1 MKEITYEQI
10 VKANEGLTGIDVK
23 GKNYIMVPERVKAF
37 RKLYPGGF
45 IKTDIVSLA
54 DGVVVMQTKVGYYD
68 DNGNEVV
75 LGTGL
80 AYEKE
85 ANGYINK
92 TSFIENCETSC
103 VGRALGFLALGIDGG
118 GICSAEELAN
128 AITNQNQQNGNVVKA
143 QVTTVAKIPGK
154 FDYRPVFARI
164 KQKLGL
170 NDREF
175 AALRKELIA
184 KGVVGDV
191 PGAELDENG
200 WKVLEDEMTKAKGV
214 VNGVSGKAE

>member
-1 MKEITYEQI
+1 MKEITYEDI
-10 VKANEGLTGIDVK
+10 VKANEGLVGIDVK

-37 RKLYPGGF
+37 RKLYPEGF
-45 IKTDIVSLA
+45 INTELVSLEN
-54 DGVVVMQTKVGYYD
+54 GVCVMQTKVGYYRD
-68 DNGNEVV
+68 GEAVV
-75 LGTGL
+75 LGTGM

-85 ANGYINK
+85 SNGYINK
-92 TSFIENCETSC
+92 TSYIENCETSA

-128 AITNQNQQNGNVVKA
+128 AITNQNQQNANVRVSVVNK
-143 QVTTVAKIPGK
+143 VPDR
-154 FDYRPVFARI
+154 FDYRPVFSRI
-164 KQKLGL
+164 KQKLGI

-184 KGVVGDV
+184 NGVVEDV

-200 WKVLEDEMTKAKGV
+200 WKKLEDEMTKAKGV
-214 VNGVSGKAE
+214 VDGIQGKTE